1 MSILVT
7 DTSALVAILREEPE
21 ADVFAKLLEDSD
33 PAISAGSVIEA
44 IRAMTA
50 KRGPDAGERVW
61 RFLKTFRVRIVSVT
75 AAQVHLAEEGMARF
89 GKGRGAP
96 PAVLNFGDLFAY
108 ALARHLDAPL
118 LFKGN
123 DFGQTDVKVALPTP

>member
-1 MSILVT
+1 MVV
-7 DTSALVAILREEPE
+7 DTSAVVAILREEPE
-21 ADVFAKLLEDSD
+21 ADTYAKLIEEND

-50 KRGPDAGERVW
+50 KRGPDAGDLVW
-61 RFLKTFRVRIVSVT
+61 QFLKAFRVRIVSVT
-75 AAQVHLAEEGMARF
+75 AAQIHLAQEGMARF

-118 LFKGN
+118 LFKGD
-123 DFGQTDVKVALPTP
+123 DFPHTDIRPALTI

>member
-1 MSILVT
+1 LRIVV
-7 DTSALVAILREEPE
+7 DTSAVVAILREEPE
-21 ADVFAKLLEDSD
+21 ADVFAKLIEDSD

-44 IRAMTA
+44 IRAVTA
-50 KRGPDAGERVW
+50 KRGTDAGPRVW
-61 RFLKTFRVRIVSVT
+61 RFIETFRVRIVAVT

-96 PAVLNFGDLFAY
+96 PAVLNFGDLFSY

-118 LFKGN
+118 LFKGD
-123 DFGQTDVKVALPTP
+123 DFPQTDIRPALTI